1 MARFYFDHNATT
13 PLDDRVARVFT
24 DTLVTV
30 YGNASSI
37 HREGQRARQIL
48 EASRRRIAGTIGAS
62 ASDVVFTS
70 GGTESDNLAIF
81 GIAGSASSG
90 AHVITTA
97 IEHPAV
103 LEPFRELERRG
114 LDVTYLAVDRRG
126 VIDIAQLERQ
136 IRRETLLV
144 SIMHANNETGAIQP
158 VAEAAAIVRKF
169 REGGR
174 SIYLHSDGVQTFGRI
189 SVNVSEL
196 GVDLYSVS
204 AHKVN
209 GPKGAGVLFVRKGVP
224 LRGIQFGG
232 RHERERRPGTENVA
246 GAAAFAEAVDLAAA
260 DNLPS
265 ALCNL
270 RDRFE
275 CMLRSALQDI
285 RVNGIEAARLPNTS
299 NVYFGGIE
307 GEALVI
313 ALDLKGFAVS
323 SGSACSSGSVE
334 PSHVLMAMGYL
345 KDEARRSVRFSFGR
359 GNTEESTD
367 ALASAVIDCVRQLRA
382 ARGRKEHIQTY
393 VPA

>member
-24 DTLVTV
+24 DTLVAA

-48 EASRRRIAGTIGAS
+48 EASRRRIAARIGAH
-62 ASDVVFTS
+62 ASEIVFTS

-81 GIAGSASSG
+81 GIAGSASPG
-90 AHVITTA
+90 THVITTA

-103 LEPFRELERRG
+103 LEPFRHLERMG
-114 LDVTYLAVDRRG
+114 LDVTYLSADKSG
-126 VIDIAQLERQ
+126 VIDFTQLERQ
-136 IRRETLLV
+136 IRRETRLV
-144 SIMHANNETGAIQP
+144 SIMHANNETGVMQP
-158 VAEAAAIVRKF
+158 LAEAAAIVRKF
-169 REGGR
+169 RDQGQ
-174 SIYLHSDGVQTFGRI
+174 SVYLHSDGVQASGRT
-189 SVNVSEL
+189 SVNLSEL
-196 GVDLYSVS
+196 GVDLYSLS

-209 GPKGAGVLFVRKGVP
+209 GPKGTGVLFVRKGVP

-246 GAAAFAEAVDLAAA
+246 GAAAFAEALDLAAA
-260 DNLPS
+260 DNLGS
-265 ALCNL
+265 IL
-270 RDRFE
+270 RDLRNRFE
-275 CMLRSALQDI
+275 GMLRSALQDI
-285 RVNGIEAARLPNTS
+285 HVNGSEADRLPNTS

-307 GEALVI
+307 GEGLVI
-313 ALDLKGFAVS
+313 ALDLRGFAVS

-334 PSHVLMAMGYL
+334 PSHVLMTMGYS

-382 ARGRKEHIQTY
+382 ARGRKEQIQTY